1 MCVLKFLSLITG
13 TCMLYIVLDF
23 FIGIITNWPTY
34 NSHVAIN
41 IFRYEI
47 TGLTE
52 EHLRDAM
59 PLKLVQEKILQILY
73 NGESIVRARMQG
85 GKARLLVGHALEHD
99 LDCLRMTYPDNLLRY

>member
-1 MCVLKFLSLITG
+1 
-13 TCMLYIVLDF
+13 
-23 FIGIITNWPTY
+23 
-34 NSHVAIN
+34 
-41 IFRYEI
+41 
-47 TGLTE
+47 
-52 EHLRDAM
+52 M

>member
-1 MCVLKFLSLITG
+1 M
-13 TCMLYIVLDF
+13 
-23 FIGIITNWPTY
+23 NWPTY
-34 NSHVAIN
+34 NSNVTIN